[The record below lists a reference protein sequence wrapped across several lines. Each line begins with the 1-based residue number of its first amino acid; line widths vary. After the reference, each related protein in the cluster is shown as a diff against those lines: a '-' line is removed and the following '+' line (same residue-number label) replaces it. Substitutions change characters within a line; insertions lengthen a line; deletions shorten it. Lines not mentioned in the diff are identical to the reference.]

1 MLEIL
6 VACYVNSN
14 KWVRVLIRTL
24 KSIYWNMLQM
34 QYLFGYVLCNGIAT
48 SAIFSNDS
56 VFNTEAF
63 CAT

>member
-1 MLEIL
+1 
-6 VACYVNSN
+6 
-14 KWVRVLIRTL
+14 
-24 KSIYWNMLQM
+24 MLQM

-56 VFNTEAF
+56 VFNIEAF